1 MADDRQ
7 LDRVSRQVLA
17 DLEEVKRLEQAK
29 RRMARST
36 PEFHETARAV
46 DRAARHVWKDAQ
58 LEEQIAH
65 DDSPIPE
72 ERAEQVPGDWT
83 RHGDH

>member
-7 LDRVSRQVLA
+7 LDRVSRQVL
-17 DLEEVKRLEQAK
+17 ETS
-29 RRMARST
+29 RRSSGSNRPSAMARST

-72 ERAEQVPGDWT
+72 ERAEHVPGDWHDT
-83 RHGDH
+83 AS